1 MFRPWQ
7 FGSTGPA
14 ERPMTRLQLE
24 LEPSS
29 PNMAHARRR
38 NPPPAAPDSGLPPEV
53 RRPPEAAAGGGHLT
67 QLGERAVK
75 SCVWC
80 GAEFE
85 PRNNG
90 GSAQRFCSKDCRQNF
105 NTACRIWAG
114 AEFEAERVSIDQLRT
129 CLGQRACCVQRDSAL
144 EGMAGP
150 RNGEGHARASGGR

>member
-1 MFRPWQ
+1 MTCL
-7 FGSTGPA
+7 SA
-14 ERPMTRLQLE
+14 ERQ
-24 LEPSS
+24 SS
-29 PNMAHARRR
+29 SLRNMAHARRR
-38 NPPPAAPDSGLPPEV
+38 LPLLAAPARSEMPNSIC
-53 RRPPEAAAGGGHLT
+53 RPAQGAAGGGHLT
-67 QLGERAVK
+67 QLGARALK
-75 SCVWC
+75 SSVWC

-144 EGMAGP
+144 EGMQAP
-150 RNGEGHARASGGR
+150 EMEKRIHGHLAADRRVSA